1 MRYVSQ
7 DFLVTVGFGRCSGQ
21 LYDLRV
27 IYECTVGLILFWS
40 IFFDIFSVISFYCNA
55 EVRCKIFDSM
65 T

>member
-1 MRYVSQ
+1 MRYGSE

-40 IFFDIFSVISFYCNA
+40 IFFGIFSVIV
-55 EVRCKIFDSM
+55 VRCEIFDSM